1 MKIFIAIL
9 VLTLDICY
17 LALVYGKEHDPIE
30 KYGSWID
37 KQSGFKKKFHKAIL
51 YIIAAVIYLPLLLL
65 MSIGGGDYE

>member
-17 LALVYGKEHDPIE
+17 LVFVYGKEHDPIE

-37 KQSGFKKKFHKAIL
+37 RQSGSKKKLHTVIL
-51 YIIAAVIYLPLLLL
+51 YIIAAVLALPILLL
-65 MSIGGGDYE
+65 MTIGGD